1 MHSTFRTLF
10 PLFVSCF
17 VLLLAN
23 GLINVLLPVR
33 MGLDGAGIDTI
44 GMVLSLYFVGMLLG
58 ALLSINLIKRAGH
71 IRVFAGCVALGAIS
85 ILICSLYS
93 DSILWGAM
101 RVVTGFC
108 NACAFT
114 AMESWLSSSSS
125 KETRGKTLA
134 VYNAVWLGG
143 LFGGQFFMNLA
154 SPQDTTLFVI
164 AGILLCVAVIPLVLS
179 RHPGPLVEEVSAMS
193 LRALYKVSPLG
204 VVSCLVSG
212 MIYSASFNLLPV
224 FASEYNIIDF
234 ELSLYVGTAIF
245 GAFILQFPVG
255 YLSDR
260 YDRRTVLLIILII
273 SALVDLTIPGFAAA
287 GNLFGVF
294 SATAITCGI
303 IACTYP
309 LSMSEAFDKLRQN
322 QMVAAMG
329 GMIFAF
335 AMGGIIGPYAA
346 SLVMD
351 TLGSVFLFYFLAL
364 SQLLLAGF
372 VVYRMKMRQAL
383 PIAEQE
389 SFVMQGAEA
398 FSAIDLDP
406 RTEFIAPK
414 QPLSAE
420 EEATLSIAE
429 SNPAAA
435 VKMTQAIAKY
445 DPTMGLDIVG
455 AVATTES
462 VNVLRLHEVMK
473 ETIPEQIQDVTR
485 VLIAAQPQLANE
497 LVLQLAKW
505 YPEHVVQMAMDIG
518 RILPELRSVMVRLA
532 VEIVPD
538 SVIKIEEYYA
548 KILAEELE
556 AMRPADRQNDVG
568 MDYCSR

>member
-93 DSILWGAM
+93 DPILWGAM

-364 SQLLLAGF
+364 SQFLLAGF

-518 RILPELRSVMVRLA
+518 RTLPELRSVMVKLA

-538 SVIKIEEYYA
+538 SLIKIEEYYA

>member
-1 MHSTFRTLF
+1 
-10 PLFVSCF
+10 
-17 VLLLAN
+17 
-23 GLINVLLPVR
+23 

-473 ETIPEQIQDVTR
+473 DTIPEQIQDVTR

>member
-273 SALVDLTIPGFAAA
+273 SALVDLTIPEFAAA

-364 SQLLLAGF
+364 SQFLLAGF

>member
-364 SQLLLAGF
+364 SQFLLAGF

-485 VLIAAQPQLANE
+485 VLIAAQPQQAYD
-497 LVLQLAKW
+497 LVLQLATW

-556 AMRPADRQNDVG
+556 AMRPADRQNDVE

>member
-1 MHSTFRTLF
+1 
-10 PLFVSCF
+10 
-17 VLLLAN
+17 
-23 GLINVLLPVR
+23 

>member
-364 SQLLLAGF
+364 SQFLLAGF

-518 RILPELRSVMVRLA
+518 RTLPELRSVMVKLA

-538 SVIKIEEYYA
+538 SLIKIEEYYA